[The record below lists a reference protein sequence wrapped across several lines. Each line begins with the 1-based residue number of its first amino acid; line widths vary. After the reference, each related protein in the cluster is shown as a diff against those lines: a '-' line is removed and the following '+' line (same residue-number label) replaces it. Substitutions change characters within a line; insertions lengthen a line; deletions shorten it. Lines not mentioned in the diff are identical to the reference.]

1 MSQSISG
8 SHSFGRK
15 LFLHIELLYRELAS
29 RIVPLHALK
38 RGFYDGLET
47 FNIIFAW
54 FSIVSR

>member
-29 RIVPLHALK
+29 RIAPH
-38 RGFYDGLET
+38 R
-47 FNIIFAW
+47 IH
-54 FSIVSR
+54 